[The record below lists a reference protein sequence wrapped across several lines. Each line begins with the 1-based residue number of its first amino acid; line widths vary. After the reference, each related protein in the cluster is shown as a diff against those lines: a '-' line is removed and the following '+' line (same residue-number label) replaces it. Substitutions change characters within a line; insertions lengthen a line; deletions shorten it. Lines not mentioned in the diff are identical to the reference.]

1 LWGNAVRAPRT
12 RASARDAVLFPTLA
26 LLPAL
31 WPFVFY
37 LVHFGRL
44 TPLVDAGAVGLPNL
58 SVGKALELFFDLNLG
73 MLPYLPLAVLGA
85 VAAPVVQIASGRRAR
100 PLLALWV
107 VLLGMALICSSTGN
121 WNHGTSGPSRYTIWM
136 IPLVLVILAS
146 MLEPGTARERP
157 RRAFGA
163 WAVAAL
169 VVQAA
174 IVVSRGGLAQRL
186 DYLEHS
192 YLARFVLK
200 HAPALYNPSP
210 EIFVE
215 RTIGE
220 EMRNG
225 EISGGTAVVYA
236 PDRACRKALAQ
247 KRHWS
252 DLLVRCGSSTRRPP
266 FAELAAANRRDE
278 WVYVDYP

>member
-1 LWGNAVRAPRT
+1 MVGGRPCLAPP
-12 RASARDAVLFPTLA
+12 ARPTFLLPTLG

-31 WPFVFY
+31 WPFAFY

-58 SVGKALELFFDLNLG
+58 SLGKALELFFDLNLG
-73 MLPYLPLAVLGA
+73 MLPYLPLALLGA

-100 PLLALWV
+100 PLLALWA
-107 VLLGMALICSSTGN
+107 VLLGMALLCSSTGN

-136 IPLVLVILAS
+136 IPLVLVILVS
-146 MLEPGTARERP
+146 MLEPGAARERP
-157 RRAFGA
+157 RQAFGA

-174 IVVSRGGLAQRL
+174 IVVSRGGLTPRL

-192 YLARFVLK
+192 YLASFVLK

-220 EMRNG
+220 EMRDG
-225 EISGGTAVVYA
+225 EIPGGTAVTYA
-236 PDRACRKALAQ
+236 PEQACRKALAQ
-247 KRHWS
+247 KRHWP
-252 DLLVRCGSSTRRPP
+252 DLLTRCGRAARLPP
-266 FAELAAANRRDE
+266 FEKLAAANRRDE